1 MIHPFQITALNARD
15 AHALSQIALGGRPG
29 TLAVI
34 HARLANVYTGE
45 LLADQAIVAH
55 DRWIAYTG
63 DLREGMLGPATEVI
77 DAAGKVVI
85 PGLIDGHNHL
95 ASFGSIA
102 EFVRFAAQGGTTLVV
117 TETFE
122 PYAVAGYDGVVDFLD
137 NLADQPIKI
146 VATAPAM
153 VSISPRLL
161 GVDPDDLTR
170 LLAREDILGL
180 GESYW
185 QGVFQT
191 PWQLLPAM
199 RATLAAGK
207 KLEGHSAGAR
217 NGKLAAYAALGVS
230 SCHEPISAEEAL
242 ARLRLGMH
250 VMARE
255 GNVRRD
261 LAAIA
266 AIREMGVDL
275 RRMTVVSDGVDPRG
289 LVTEGYMEQVVQRA
303 IDHGFAPMTA
313 IRMATLNVAEHF
325 GIDHLVGGIAPGR
338 FADLAI
344 VPEIDRIAPE
354 LVVSNGRIV
363 AREGRLTV
371 PPREHLFTPQ
381 SRHTIGLTE
390 PVSAEDFAIRA
401 LRGDDTVKAAVIQMV
416 TDLVT
421 REEVLTL
428 PVRNGRIEAMP
439 DRDVLKVAAID
450 RRLTPGRTFTGL
462 IRGFGLRAGAMA
474 SSAAWDTA
482 NLIVVGAD
490 DGDMAL
496 CINRIREL
504 QGGLV
509 VARAGAILAELALPV
524 LGLMADQPMEA
535 VARQLREIDAAAK
548 ELGTRLPDPILTLAT
563 LTGAAIPY
571 CRICEEGLVDLKSG
585 TINGVIQSSK

>member
-1 MIHPFQITALNARD
+1 MIHPFQISASNARD
-15 AHALSQIALGGRPG
+15 AHALTQIALGGRPG
-29 TLAVI
+29 TLAII

-45 LLADQAIVAH
+45 LLEDQAIVTH
-55 DRWIAYTG
+55 DHWIAYTG
-63 DLREGMLGPATEVI
+63 DLRAGMLGPATEVI

-95 ASFGSIA
+95 ASFGGIA
-102 EFVRFAAQGGTTLVV
+102 EFVRFAAPRGTTLVV
-117 TETFE
+117 TETLE

-137 NLADQPIKI
+137 SLADQPIKI

-153 VSISPRLL
+153 VSNSPRLL
-161 GVDPDDLTR
+161 GVDPDDLGR

-185 QGVFQT
+185 QGVLRT

-217 NGKLAAYAALGVS
+217 NGKLAAYAALGIS
-230 SCHEPISAEEAL
+230 SCHEPITAEEAL

-275 RRMTVVSDGVDPRG
+275 RRLTVVSDGVDPRS
-289 LVTEGYMEQVVQRA
+289 LISEGYMEQVVQKA
-303 IDHGFAPMTA
+303 IDYGFAPMTA
-313 IRMATLNVAEHF
+313 IQMATLNVAEHF
-325 GIDHLVGGIAPGR
+325 GIDHLVGALAPGR
-338 FADLAI
+338 LADWVLI
-344 VPEIDRIAPE
+344 PEIGRIAPE
-354 LVVSNGRIV
+354 LVVSNGRII

-371 PPREHLFTPQ
+371 PPREHRFRPQ
-381 SRHTIGLTE
+381 SRQTIRLTE
-390 PVSAEDFAIRA
+390 PMRAEDFTIRA
-401 LRGDDTVKAAVIQMV
+401 LRSGATVEAAAIQMV

-428 PVRNGRIEAMP
+428 PVRNGCIEAMP
-439 DRDVLKVAAID
+439 ERDVLKVAAID
-450 RRLTPGRTFTGL
+450 RRLTPGRAFTGL
-462 IRGFGLRAGAMA
+462 IRGFGLRSGAMA

-509 VARAGAILAELALPV
+509 VAQAGTILAELALPV
-524 LGLMADQPMEA
+524 LGLMADLPMEA
-535 VARQLREIDAAAK
+535 VAGQLQIIDTTAK
-548 ELGTRLPDPILTLAT
+548 ALGVTLPDPILTLAT

-585 TINGVIQSSK
+585 TIKGVIQSSK